1 MARHLQLALVFVGMW
16 VVGSDD
22 DDDDDDDDDG
32 GVIEERYYAN
42 RWNIISLCLVN

>member
-22 DDDDDDDDDG
+22 DD
-32 GVIEERYYAN
+32 GVIEERYCTM
-42 RWNIISLCLVN
+42 RIDGISLVCVW